1 MVKPKTQQR
10 GAAMGDV
17 SSVVSSSAV
26 PLCHLSMA
34 IFLVEKNKLCTV
46 PVLRVIFVWL
56 VAEVVEC
63 PWALILQPVSNAPL
77 AASSMAMPG
86 FQ

>member
-1 MVKPKTQQR
+1 MVKPKTQPR
-10 GAAMGDV
+10 APAMVDV
-17 SSVVSSSAV
+17 SSV
-26 PLCHLSMA
+26 
-34 IFLVEKNKLCTV
+34 
-46 PVLRVIFVWL
+46 